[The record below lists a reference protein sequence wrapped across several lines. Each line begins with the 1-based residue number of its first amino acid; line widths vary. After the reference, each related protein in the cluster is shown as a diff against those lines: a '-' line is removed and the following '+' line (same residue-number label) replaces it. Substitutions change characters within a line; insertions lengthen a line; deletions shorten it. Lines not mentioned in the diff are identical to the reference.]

1 MQAVQE
7 ASAVERWRRL
17 CAQPRLVGRETRAR
31 GTSPSSVQVNTFQ
44 LPPRLRAP
52 SSSSSAECVR
62 SRAQTRASV
71 RNHRVH
77 PIACRVGH
85 RFDPSCGPRPL
96 ASPRK
101 RRAAA
106 AFLLR
111 EQAAPTLGG
120 KKGAVW
126 SFVLWALGSLDS
138 PSKGDSDCDFCQA
151 VWTPTASQVF
161 GRRRSNQL
169 VQHRASS
176 RLQLRWF
183 FLPLLSL
190 FACPPRRCAG
200 LPTLPFSPSP
210 RAYMRGIYARTKRIF
225 RPETSSHHTCI
236 ILALCCVAPRLR
248 CRQSRLAAWFRP
260 RLHDTDEDP

>member
-1 MQAVQE
+1 MAPP
-7 ASAVERWRRL
+7 L
-17 CAQPRLVGRETRAR
+17 CAAAFGRARDARSRDVAILGPSEYVSTSAAVALARRARARVPSACVLEPRLAHR
-31 GTSPSSVQVNTFQ
+31 
-44 LPPRLRAP
+44 
-52 SSSSSAECVR
+52 SA
-62 SRAQTRASV
+62 T
-71 RNHRVH
+71 
-77 PIACRVGH
+77 IACIQLHAVFGH